1 MTKEWKDNEWSAL
14 WDDYQA
20 DIPEQTR
27 SIAQRGDLR
36 TDRRTLYKGLVKAES
51 SALTQMRIEKIGLA
65 YFLHMCRV
73 LDFYS
78 EKYIC
83 GWRKQDVKYILLF
96 CPELANRRQ
105 ILIDN
110 AGTQDI

>member
-1 MTKEWKDNEWSAL
+1 MIKEWKVKEWSAL

-36 TDRRTLYKGLVKAES
+36 TDRRTLYKVLVKAES
-51 SALTQMRIEKIGLA
+51 SALTEMRIEKIGLA

-78 EKYIC
+78 ANYIC
-83 GWRKQDVKYILLF
+83 GVNNI
-96 CPELANRRQ
+96 
-105 ILIDN
+105 
-110 AGTQDI
+110 